1 MAIKIRRIYC
11 LRQQRK
17 IYFLFSCPLR
27 SEKTQ
32 RRLFEGMRRSC
43 SIFPCELVGG
53 SGAAYDWNGHG
64 DAPIAGTWAMQGSI
78 GARMAVVKQRRFWLG
93 ITGRV
98 ISEWKA
104 DLGFRFGH

>member
-1 MAIKIRRIYC
+1 
-11 LRQQRK
+11 
-17 IYFLFSCPLR
+17 
-27 SEKTQ
+27 
-32 RRLFEGMRRSC
+32 
-43 SIFPCELVGG
+43 
-53 SGAAYDWNGHG
+53 
-64 DAPIAGTWAMQGSI
+64 MQGSI